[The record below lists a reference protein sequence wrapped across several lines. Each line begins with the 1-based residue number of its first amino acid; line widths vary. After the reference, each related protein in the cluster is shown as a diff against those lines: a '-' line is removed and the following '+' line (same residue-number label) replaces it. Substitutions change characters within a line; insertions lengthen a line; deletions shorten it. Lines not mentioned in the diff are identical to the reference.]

1 MMSMGELRL
10 PQVTVDAAM
19 AAAARAAAGAA
30 ARPSRP
36 RHFEASQEPHKLLGD
51 FEEEGAAEGSQVGR
65 GVHVFFRT
73 QLGVP
78 GATVPLSVQ
87 QGNSSSICMLAVP
100 VLSSQQLC
108 S

>member
-51 FEEEGAAEGSQVGR
+51 FDEEAAEGSQVGR

-87 QGNSSSICMLAVP
+87 QGNLSSVCMPAVP